1 MMVCLENFS
10 DYLVGSERAERTVAG
25 YVRDVQQFSKWF
37 ESVNQERLGKENLTP
52 IDVRQYRKAMQ
63 TQRLKAATINRRLAA
78 IRSFGGMLTATGSI
92 PENPAAAVRSVKKQ
106 KMAPKWLS
114 KREQYR
120 FQREVE
126 SKVISAR
133 TEAAKKQAIR
143 DQAAISLMSQAGLRV
158 SEISALEVGD
168 LEISERRGTVLVRS
182 GKGGKS
188 RVVPLNRGA
197 RKTLQAWLEVRG
209 GEPGSLFTS
218 KRGAAISTSGLG
230 RRVAELGRRA
240 GVEVTPHML
249 RHTFAKNLV
258 DAGVTLEKVAMLLG
272 HSSLNTTKI
281 YTIPGE
287 ADLQAAVEAL
297 DF

>member
-1 MMVCLENFS
+1 MVCLENFS

-25 YVRDVQQFSKWF
+25 YVRDVRQFSDWF

-52 IDVRQYRKAMQ
+52 IDVRQYRKWMQ
-63 TQRLKAATINRRLAA
+63 SERLKAATINRRLAA

-114 KREQYR
+114 KREQYK
-120 FQREVE
+120 FQREIE
-126 SKVISAR
+126 SQLFSAR
-133 TEAAKKQAIR
+133 TEAAQRQALR
-143 DQAAISLMSQAGLRV
+143 DQAAVALMSQAGLRV

-209 GEPGSLFTS
+209 GEAGSLFTS
-218 KRGAAISTSGLG
+218 KRGAGISTSGLG

-240 GVEVTPHML
+240 GVEVTAHML

-258 DAGVTLEKVAMLLG
+258 DAGVTLEKIAMLLG